1 MEHAILQAV
10 CHDGKD
16 TINQMLNAYCDGS
29 GKTDL

>member
-16 TINQMLNAYCDGS
+16 NIIQMVNGRADASVKAAL
-29 GKTDL
+29 